1 MSLEAEERG
10 KVEIYLGI
18 ASGRWHKLWYGVS
31 HSLQRMRTFSAV
43 LGFPHLRQK
52 VNSKVRALFCP
63 KWGKECGAV
72 LPLDIDIAEVEIDVT
87 ISAPDLPRTVTRPG
101 RLKFLWRAEALDL
114 KLVEGLLDFNSGGG
128 ENWDAVERVRFL
140 IISVLRSC
148 GRHSRLISEV
158 LLKLSVRVI
167 ERQS

>member
-1 MSLEAEERG
+1 MLFMSLEAEERG

-18 ASGRWHKLWYGVS
+18 ASGRWHKLWYGLS
-31 HSLQRMRTFSAV
+31 HSLQRMRTFPGV
-43 LGFPHLRQK
+43 LAFPHLRQN
-52 VNSKVRALFCP
+52 VNSRLRVLFCP
-63 KWGKECGAV
+63 NWKECGGV
-72 LPLDIDIAEVEIDVT
+72 LPLDIGIAEVGIDVT
-87 ISAPDLPRTVTRPG
+87 ISIPDLPGTVTMPG

-114 KLVEGLLDFNSGGG
+114 LDFNSGGG
-128 ENWDAVERVRFL
+128 ENWDAAESVRFL